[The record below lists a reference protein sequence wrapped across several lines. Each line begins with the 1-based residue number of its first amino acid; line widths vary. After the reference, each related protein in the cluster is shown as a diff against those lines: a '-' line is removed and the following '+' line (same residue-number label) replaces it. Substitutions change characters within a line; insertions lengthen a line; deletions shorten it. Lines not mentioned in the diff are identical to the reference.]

1 MQRPPTTKSK
11 SSLKPFIASNRQDK
25 TSKTIRRAKGK
36 AKTIQ
41 APGIIHGSNVLS
53 PRMMAN
59 LQIKE
64 KLTKTKHNVS
74 DAMLVISPTAR
85 QISKSSQRVT
95 AASALENA
103 LT

>member
-1 MQRPPTTKSK
+1 
-11 SSLKPFIASNRQDK
+11 
-25 TSKTIRRAKGK
+25 
-36 AKTIQ
+36 
-41 APGIIHGSNVLS
+41 
-53 PRMMAN
+53 MMAN